1 MKEILEIRK
10 YWKQKGNTLADLYD
24 KKAMPINL
32 KKKHNE
38 LDDKVEKLYK
48 KSGFANDEER
58 IAYLMNLYK
67 TQISKKN

>member
-1 MKEILEIRK
+1 M
-10 YWKQKGNTLADLYD
+10 QQNH